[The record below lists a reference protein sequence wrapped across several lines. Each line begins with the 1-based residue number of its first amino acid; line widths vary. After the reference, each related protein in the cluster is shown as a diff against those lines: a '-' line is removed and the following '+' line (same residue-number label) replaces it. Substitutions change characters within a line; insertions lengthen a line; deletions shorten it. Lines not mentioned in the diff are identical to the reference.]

1 MALEFRDPIGSSSPS
16 GRNGTIP
23 QLRRWH
29 SSGSQGQAPF
39 GGYGCTPGTAPKKR
53 HRTGVV
59 WAALLLLCLLI
70 AGVLLLRGTIGRP
83 SEPSPRIEPGAIEVP
98 SPGGGGTSSEKAD
111 DVRALAEKII
121 PQFHCR
127 YLVQQLDDRMLE
139 NFLTLYQTVA
149 DFKAE
154 CKFPNRIREKE
165 LDALLTL
172 LRENCPELFQ
182 LDVKEGIWRTTT
194 GQGDNRV
201 VTEVTSIP
209 YLMDADTYRQAYRE
223 CSQIVSEVVNG
234 AQGLSPYEA
243 ELYVYQFITSH
254 CVYDLSTQYCA
265 TPYGAL
271 VEGRAKCDG
280 TAKTAQWIL
289 ERLGMVVMS
298 VSGDPMDGE
307 IGHQWNVIEINGT
320 FYDLDVTADLG
331 TETDKLLYGRFNV
344 NDRLIRDIYPIR
356 SSYQTC
362 FTVPGTSSTAGSYHA
377 RNHTLVASGADY
389 GPMLAD
395 LISRATQSGGGSFSI
410 QFSSKTQMD
419 EMLQIFESWDRA
431 NQFLKEY
438 GASLDGFSYSQHYQ
452 AESYVCSLTLTWYQ

>member
-1 MALEFRDPIGSSSPS
+1 MSTSYTMNIAAYVATVILAAVRLAAGGSLTEMEALLPALAVLGILVIVLASNGGFRKS
-16 GRNGTIP
+16 T
-23 QLRRWH
+23 
-29 SSGSQGQAPF
+29 
-39 GGYGCTPGTAPKKR
+39 Y
-53 HRTGVV
+53 RTGP
-59 WAALLLLCLLI
+59 AFCL
-70 AGVLLLRGTIGRP
+70 AWSVL
-83 SEPSPRIEPGAIEVP
+83 
-98 SPGGGGTSSEKAD
+98 
-111 DVRALAEKII
+111 
-121 PQFHCR
+121 
-127 YLVQQLDDRMLE
+127 
-139 NFLTLYQTVA
+139 
-149 DFKAE
+149 
-154 CKFPNRIREKE
+154 
-165 LDALLTL
+165 
-172 LRENCPELFQ
+172 
-182 LDVKEGIWRTTT
+182 
-194 GQGDNRV
+194 
-201 VTEVTSIP
+201 
-209 YLMDADTYRQAYRE
+209 
-223 CSQIVSEVVNG
+223 
-234 AQGLSPYEA
+234 
-243 ELYVYQFITSH
+243 
-254 CVYDLSTQYCA
+254 YCA